1 MDRAGLK
8 ETKESRDAG
17 RMRVRVNAP
26 IPSWMTF
33 SCVSIKEGCNDT
45 SECCQDGTPADG
57 GRHTA
62 IGLDSEDPTLVGGEG
77 DSRVRNFT
85 KLAGAV

>member
-33 SCVSIKEGCNDT
+33 SCVAIKEGGNDT
-45 SECCQDGTPADG
+45 SEC
-57 GRHTA
+57 
-62 IGLDSEDPTLVGGEG
+62 
-77 DSRVRNFT
+77 
-85 KLAGAV
+85 